1 MLRRSRFGYGTVSRL
16 SVCLSSGV
24 FRNMKRG
31 VPSVSGVGNMQRSGQ
46 RWGGLGN
53 GSPPA
58 GSRGRARWVSGGK
71 YQVFNSYK
79 YNKIN
84 HLSC

>member
-1 MLRRSRFGYGTVSRL
+1 VGLLPLTESESYFQRRSRFGYGTVSRL

-46 RWGGLGN
+46 R
-53 GSPPA
+53 
-58 GSRGRARWVSGGK
+58 
-71 YQVFNSYK
+71 
-79 YNKIN
+79 
-84 HLSC
+84 